1 MIRYVVVAVKV
12 DTTLVGQKGG
22 FMKVAIT
29 ARGTQITDEIDPR
42 FGRAPYI
49 LIVDT
54 DSMECEALD
63 NSENVNAFKG
73 AGIQAATMIADKG
86 AEVLLT
92 GYCGPNAFK
101 TVSAAGIKVVNDIK
115 GTVEQVIHTFKTKP
129 VEFSEDANVE
139 GHW

>member
-1 MIRYVVVAVKV
+1 
-12 DTTLVGQKGG
+12 
-22 FMKVAIT
+22 MKVAVT
-29 ARGTQITDEIDPR
+29 AKGTRLADEVDPR

-54 DSMECEALD
+54 ETMEYESLD

-73 AGIQAATMIADKG
+73 AGIQAATMVADKG

-101 TVSAAGIKVVNDIK
+101 TIQAAGVKVVSDVTGTIK
-115 GTVEQVIHTFKTKP
+115 QAVETFLTGN
-129 VEFSEDANVE
+129 VQYSENANTE